1 MHRPVVSLAA
11 ILGLLVLPGRSWPQ
25 NAKVWKTDLR
35 IRSFDLL
42 AAGQGSVQVTVGIV
56 AEGDDPARGVRLE
69 FLLPV
74 SVGLIRAP
82 AACRTSPASVG
93 SLAARVTCDLGD
105 LPGRN
110 PREIVLLTSAPPSGS
125 GAKFAVM
132 VLSDTPDI
140 TPSNNFAER
149 AAP

>member
-1 MHRPVVSLAA
+1 MHRPVIILAA
-11 ILGLLVLPGRSWPQ
+11 VLGLLAPPGLSWTQ
-25 NAKVWKTDLR
+25 AVRVWKTDLR

-42 AAGQGSVQVTVGIV
+42 ASGQGSVQATVGIV
-56 AEGDDPARGVRLE
+56 AEGDDGARAVRLE

-82 AACRTSPASVG
+82 AACKTSPASVG
-93 SLAARVTCDLGD
+93 SLAARVTCELGD

-110 PREIVLLTSAPPSGS
+110 PREVVLLTSAPPAGS
-125 GAKFAVM
+125 GARFAVM
-132 VLSDTPDI
+132 VLSDTPDV